1 MKYFFLF
8 ILWLIVPLVLH
19 ANSLTLICPHGTIPF
34 QVEVAKTPQ
43 ERAKGL
49 MFRRTLPDDG
59 GMLFLFPETQT
70 VAMWMKNTIL
80 SLDMIFANSKGEILA
95 IYENAPPFSTQNIG
109 PVAKT
114 AQVLEVKAGVLK
126 KHGITKS
133 CLLSLNP

>member
-1 MKYFFLF
+1 MKYFLF
-8 ILWLIVPLVLH
+8 ILWIIVPLVLE
-19 ANSLTLICPHGTIPF
+19 ATSLKLTCPQGTISF
-34 QVEVAKTPQ
+34 QVEVAETPH

-49 MFRRTLPDDG
+49 MFRKTLPDDG
-59 GMLFLFPETQT
+59 GMLFLFFKEQP

-80 SLDMIFANSKGEILA
+80 SLDMVFANSKGEILE
-95 IYENAPPFSTQNIG
+95 IYENTLPFSTQNIG
-109 PVAKT
+109 PIANT